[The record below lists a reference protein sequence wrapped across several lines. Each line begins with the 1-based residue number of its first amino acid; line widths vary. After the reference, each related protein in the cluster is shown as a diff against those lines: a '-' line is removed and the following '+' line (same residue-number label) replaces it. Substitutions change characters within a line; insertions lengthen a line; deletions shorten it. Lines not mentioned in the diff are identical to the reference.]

1 MLTNNLSLRTSTLL
15 YGLLLVGTGCAT
27 TSAPRGWLPSS
38 GEVQEQAYGGWIEI
52 DTQRGLQDGFFHGE
66 LIAVDTDTVYV
77 LAVHTPHLSA
87 VAIRDVRE
95 ARMFRYSSGWG
106 LLGGWTLLGILS
118 TASHGVNLALSAP
131 VWILVGT
138 AAAVAQSYTPVLKYQ
153 GHSWEAFG
161 AFSRFPQGL
170 PPALARRDVAVVSK
184 R

>member
-52 DTQRGLQDGFFHGE
+52 YTQRGPQSIFVGE

-77 LAVHTPHLSA
+77 LTGPHLSA

-95 ARMFRYSSGWG
+95 ARMFRYSSGSG
-106 LLGGWTLLGILS
+106 LLGWWTLLGTLS
-118 TASHGVNLALSAP
+118 TASHGAFLVLSAP
-131 VWILVGT
+131 VWILGGT
-138 AAAVAQSYTPVLKYQ
+138 VAAVAQSNTPVLKYQ
-153 GHSWEAFG
+153 GHSWEAFR

>member
-27 TSAPRGWLPSS
+27 TSAPRGWLPSL

-52 DTQRGLQDGFFHGE
+52 DTQRGPQSIFRGE

-77 LAVHTPHLSA
+77 LAAHMPHLSA

-95 ARMFRYSSGWG
+95 ARMFRYSSGSG

-138 AAAVAQSYTPVLKYQ
+138 AAAVAQSHTPVLKYQ